1 MPFFFFDWTFYLLIP
16 ALLLALWAQGRVKSA
31 YARYSQV
38 AAAAGMPGATVARQL
53 LDRNGLQNVGIEEV
67 PGDLSDHYDPRTR
80 TVRLSAANYHQPSLA
95 GLAVAAH
102 ECGHAVQHA
111 KAYAPLAF
119 RTAFFPVAGFGSRMA
134 IPLFFIG
141 FLFSAGGGGN
151 LTVLMDIGILLFAA
165 FVVFNLVTLPVE
177 FDASRRAL
185 AMLQGS
191 GYMSQTE
198 VGGAR
203 KVLNAAAWTYVAAAT
218 MALLQM
224 VRLIVLRGFRD

>member
-1 MPFFFFDWTFYLLIP
+1 MFFFGWTFFLLIP
-16 ALLLALWAQGRVKSA
+16 AFLLALWAQRKVKSA
-31 YARYSQV
+31 YAKYSQV
-38 AAAAGMPGATVARQL
+38 AAAAGVPGAEVARRL
-53 LDRNGLQNVGIEEV
+53 LDRNGLHDVAIEEV
-67 PGDLSDHYDPRTR
+67 QGNLSDHYDPRTR
-80 TVRLSAANYHQPSLA
+80 TVRLSAANYRQPSLA

-111 KAYAPLAF
+111 KAYSPLAF

-134 IPLFFIG
+134 MPLFFIG
-141 FLFSAGGGGN
+141 FIFSSGGSAG

-165 FVVFNLVTLPVE
+165 FVVFNLITLPVE
-177 FDASRRAL
+177 FDASKRAL
-185 AMLQGS
+185 VMLQSS

-218 MALLQM
+218 VAMMHLI
-224 VRLIVLRGFRD
+224 RLIVLRGMRD